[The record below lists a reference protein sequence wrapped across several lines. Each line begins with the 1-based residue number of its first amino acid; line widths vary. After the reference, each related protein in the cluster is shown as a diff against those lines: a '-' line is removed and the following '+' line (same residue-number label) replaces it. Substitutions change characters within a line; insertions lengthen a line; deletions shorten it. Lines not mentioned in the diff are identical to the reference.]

1 MFRRILFVVTVV
13 VVLLT
18 VVQAYNGATI
28 EDGAL
33 IEWDRCG
40 DGTDYY
46 SRHESECDTIRF
58 IIPCIVGPVWLIL
71 LVLWL
76 FVWLQKKTSS

>member
-28 EDGAL
+28 EDGTL
-33 IEWDRCG
+33 IELERCG

-46 SRHESECDTIRF
+46 SRHEFECDTIRF
-58 IIPCIVGPVWLIL
+58 IIPFLVGPVWLIL

-76 FVWLQKKTSS
+76 FVWFEKKIPG